1 LKEIQLSTDLDVITA
16 EINSHIKE
24 LGKASFK
31 IGKLQLGKDA
41 SLKEIAN
48 LVSNQIGLP
57 YEVVIRSM
65 LSVKGGV
72 FNG

>member
-1 LKEIQLSTDLDVITA
+1 MKEIQLSTDLDVITA